1 MAGNGPAPKPASKR
15 ARRNADPIPQT
26 VLPFV
31 PATAPDLPAEIDWH
45 PMTQAWWQM
54 WKDSAQ
60 AEQFTATDWSFLM
73 DTALMH
79 HAMWEKGQW
88 TLAAEVRLRV
98 AKFGATPEDRA
109 RLRMVFADADEKD
122 EKRMGRVTP
131 TEARKRF
138 GGIKLDSSHPN
149 DSRGTGLVLPL
160 RKPDPEPD
168 PDDAG

>member
-26 VLPFV
+26 VLRFE
-31 PATAPDLPAEIDWH
+31 PAEAPPLPSNIDWH
-45 PMTQAWWQM
+45 PMTRAWYQM
-54 WKDSAQ
+54 WIDSPQ
-60 AEQFTATDWSFLM
+60 ADNFTATDWSFLI

-109 RLRMVFADADEKD
+109 RLRMTFADADEKD
-122 EKRMGRVTP
+122 EKRAGRVTP
-131 TEARKRF
+131 NEARKRF
-138 GGIKLDSSHPN
+138 DGLKLAPHPN
-149 DSRGTGLVLPL
+149 DSRGSGIVLPL
-160 RKPDPEPD
+160 KKPDD
-168 PDDAG
+168 SG